1 MPEQDH
7 TDSELRRLDRI
18 FDFIREIDKEKGII
32 RQTYVLKGERQE
44 TDAEHAWHMAVM
56 VLLLKEYA
64 NEDFD
69 ILKCISMLLVHDL
82 VEVYA
87 GDTYCYDEKAVA
99 GQPDREKKS
108 ADKLFAI
115 LPEDLGAQ
123 IRALWEEFELCQSP
137 EARFAK
143 TMDNLQPMML
153 NAASDGRA
161 WREHG
166 VQLWQIKKRNE
177 KSSLGSHKLWDYA
190 KSHFIAPNLLKG
202 TIKNDRGD
210 EL

>member
-1 MPEQDH
+1 MSDQG
-7 TDSELRRLDRI
+7 SKRLDAI

-32 RQTYVLKGERQE
+32 RQTYVLKGERKE

-69 ILKCISMLLVHDL
+69 TLKCISMLLVHDL

-87 GDTYCYDEKAVA
+87 GDTYCYDAQAVK
-99 GQPDREKKS
+99 GQAEREQAAADR
-108 ADKLFAI
+108 LFAI
-115 LPEDLGAQ
+115 LPEDLGKSM
-123 IRALWEEFELCQSP
+123 RALWEEFEACRSP

-153 NAASDGRA
+153 NAASDGKA
-161 WREHG
+161 WTEHG
-166 VQLWQIKKRNE
+166 VQLKQILKRNE
-177 KSSLGSHKLWDYA
+177 KSALGSRMLWDYA
-190 KSHFIAPNLLKG
+190 KAHFIAPNLEKG
-202 TIKNDRGD
+202 RIGNDAGD
-210 EL
+210 KL